1 MFSQEKQVEGVWE
14 LLKISLRSNNV
25 SILPSCFM
33 GENAV

>member
-1 MFSQEKQVEGVWE
+1 MFSGEKQVEGVVGF
-14 LLKISLRSNNV
+14 LKISLRSNNV